1 MSVPTLILVTLIT
14 LCLSLW
20 IRRAT
25 WTTTYE
31 RAATINL
38 LLQGI
43 AVILMSPWASQ
54 HIGIWLQHITGWAN
68 LEDYIA
74 HDAYIVA
81 ASAVA
86 YNALGRV
93 DEGPYLERS
102 FKLYVEI
109 PATLAMPLM
118 LVTFALSESTDHYAD
133 DFLQLPTD
141 FWLGAY
147 WLILCLTLVHLLG
160 YGCKMLAILREDPR
174 STLVADA
181 YLVSCLC
188 GIAASLIRVL
198 ISFTPGIPPA
208 IGSGAVWLLAC
219 ACGAGFAVT
228 GAASWL
234 GKDKE
239 NAEAAV
245 TDDQPPRRPEP
256 V

>member
-1 MSVPTLILVTLIT
+1 MSISLILVTLFS

-25 WTTTYE
+25 WKTTYE

-38 LLQGI
+38 LLQGL

-54 HIGIWLQHITGWAN
+54 HLGIWLQAITGWAN

-74 HDAYIVA
+74 HDAYVVA

-102 FKLYVEI
+102 FKLYVEV

-118 LVTFALSESTDHYAD
+118 LLTFTLSDSTDHYAD
-133 DFLQLPTD
+133 DFFQLPVD
-141 FWLGAY
+141 FWLAAY
-147 WLILCLTLVHLLG
+147 WVIACVTLIHLLG
-160 YGCKMLAILREDPR
+160 YGCKMLVILRDDPR

-181 YLVSCLC
+181 YLISCLC
-188 GIAASLIRVL
+188 GIMASLTRVFVSL
-198 ISFTPGIPPA
+198 VPGIPPA
-208 IGSGAVWLLAC
+208 IGSAVVWLFAC
-219 ACGAGFAVT
+219 ACGVGFAVT
-228 GAASWL
+228 GAASWM
-234 GKDKE
+234 GKDKQE
-239 NAEAAV
+239 TEYVV